1 MKAHFEHLSAIEGNS
16 FKCKKVKLH
25 HFDSPFHFHPEYEL
39 TYIQKSEGQ
48 RFVGNHF
55 ETFYEGDLLL
65 IGKDIPHCWK
75 NENNIPANHKAE
87 AIVVQFR
94 EEFLGRD
101 FFYKPELTNIKLLLE
116 RSQRGISFDNNGSK
130 AVKKLMMEMTEC
142 SPMQRIIYLLQILE
156 DLALNTNY
164 RLLNAALKTK
174 KISTADCSRINK
186 IYNYIGENFHL
197 EISLKAVADLVC
209 MTPSSF
215 CRYFK
220 KVSDKTLYTITN
232 EYRIELSKHKLIHT
246 ENSVATICYEC
257 GFQNVSNF
265 NRKFREAVRLTPREY
280 RAKFSRYLFEQSDP
294 FAANFSLNDFISR

>member
-1 MKAHFEHLSAIEGNS
+1 MKAHLEHLNAIEGSS
-16 FKCKKVKLH
+16 FMCKKVKLH

-65 IGKDIPHCWK
+65 IGKDVPHCWK
-75 NENNIPANHKAE
+75 NENNIPANHEAE
-87 AIVVQFR
+87 AIVVQFG
-94 EEFLGRD
+94 ENFLGKD
-101 FFYKPELTNIKLLLE
+101 FFYKPELTNIRLLLE
-116 RSQRGISFDNNGSK
+116 RSQRGIAFNNTSSK
-130 AVKKLMMEMTEC
+130 AGEKLMIAMTEC
-142 SPMQRIIYLLQILE
+142 SPMQRVIYLLQILE
-156 DLALNTNY
+156 NLASSANY
-164 RLLNAALKTK
+164 TLLNAAGEAK
-174 KISTADCSRINK
+174 KISTEDCSRINK
-186 IYNYIGENFHL
+186 IYNYIGEHFHT

-220 KVSDKTLYTITN
+220 KVSKKTLYTLVN

-246 ENSVATICYEC
+246 ESSIATICYEC

-265 NRKFREAVRLTPREY
+265 NKRFREVVRLTPSEY
-280 RAKFSRYLFEQSDP
+280 RARFSQYLFKQSEAP
-294 FAANFSLNDFISR
+294 AADFSLH